1 MVKGE
6 PGSPEWWRSPAFAPQ
21 GPADTILRLLE
32 QEEISRCK
40 ARELLAY
47 LSVASHYDLRA
58 EPAPPPP
65 PAPWIKLNWCDDL
78 PNITVRE
85 ACRRRMELGGADA
98 QALEH
103 ALTMTETERET
114 ARRIAVRLRDAAQR
128 LLAFGFGDGGPV
140 EEQARAIDLESAI
153 AEANVL
159 LAARLRTHSKQP
171 KITGA

>member
-1 MVKGE
+1 
-6 PGSPEWWRSPAFAPQ
+6 
-21 GPADTILRLLE
+21 
-32 QEEISRCK
+32 
-40 ARELLAY
+40 
-47 LSVASHYDLRA
+47 
-58 EPAPPPP
+58 
-65 PAPWIKLNWCDDL
+65 
-78 PNITVRE
+78 
-85 ACRRRMELGGADA
+85 
-98 QALEH
+98 
-103 ALTMTETERET
+103 MTETERET